1 MPQSKRNLFL
11 TNTAIGVYVSLT
23 GLILAVAPNIEALAG
38 RGKDATQKANIA
50 DICAIATG
58 TVGAI
63 ATLVGRYQAGGTY
76 TPKYLP
82 GDDPLPPLQ

>member
-1 MPQSKRNLFL
+1 MSQSKRNLFL
-11 TNTAIGVYVSLT
+11 TNTAIGVYVSLM
-23 GLILAVAPNIEALAG
+23 GLILAVAPNIEALAA

-50 DICAIATG
+50 DVCAIVTG

-63 ATLVGRYQAGGTY
+63 ATLVGRYNAGGTY
-76 TPKYLP
+76 TPKYIP